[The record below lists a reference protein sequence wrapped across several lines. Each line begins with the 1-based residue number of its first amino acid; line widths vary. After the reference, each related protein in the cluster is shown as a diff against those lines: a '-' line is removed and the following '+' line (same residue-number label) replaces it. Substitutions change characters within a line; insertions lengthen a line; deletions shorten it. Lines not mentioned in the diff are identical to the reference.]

1 MGDARSEA
9 RGDRS
14 KVHDSIFADVV
25 LDPPTLA
32 LIEVMRGRTDY
43 SRPPWTFAWA
53 KT

>member
-9 RGDRS
+9 RGDSS

-25 LDPPTLA
+25 LDPPTPA
-32 LIEVMRGRTDY
+32 LIEVMRGSVDY
-43 SRPPWTFAWA
+43 SRLPRTFAWA